1 MRLYIQV
8 QPGAKSSELVGE
20 VVLPAEKFMSG
31 KTEVTA
37 LKYKIKA
44 IPEDGAANE
53 KLIAIIARDY
63 KVGKSQVKII
73 KGKSS
78 RYKIVEITQ

>member
-20 VVLPAEKFMSG
+20 MLLSAEKFMSG
-31 KTEVTA
+31 NGEITA
-37 LKYKIKA
+37 YKYKIKA
-44 IPEDGAANE
+44 APEDGAANKE
-53 KLIAIIARDY
+53 LIAVIARDY
-63 KVGKSQVKII
+63 KVTKSQVKII

-78 RYKIVEITQ
+78 RYKIVEIT